1 MPKISLKNADDIERM
16 REGGTILGK
25 VLNAVAAAARP
36 GVTPRELSRV
46 AADETKKHG
55 VEAAFKGHQ
64 GFPDPI
70 CISVNDAVVHGIPS
84 DIPLEDGDLVGLDYG
99 VRHRGRITDG
109 AITVAVGSPTAE
121 AKRLLDGT
129 QRALAAGIAAAQPGA
144 KVGDISAAVE
154 QVLRQYKLGIITE
167 LVGHGVGYD
176 LWEEPQV
183 PNVGRA
189 GQGPELKPGLTIA
202 IEPMATTGSSQIVL
216 DGDGWT
222 IRTEDGS
229 LSAQFEHTVVITDQ
243 GAEILTQP

>member
-1 MPKISLKNADDIERM
+1 MPNISLKTPDDIARM
-16 REGGTILGK
+16 REGGAILDQ
-25 VLNAVAAAARP
+25 VLRAVAAAAKP
-36 GVTPRELSRV
+36 GVTPQELSRL
-46 AADETKKHG
+46 AAKETKRHG

-84 DIPLEDGDLVGLDYG
+84 DIPLEDGDVVGLDYG

-109 AITVAVGSPTAE
+109 ATTIVVGSPDSET
-121 AKRLLDGT
+121 KRLLDGT

-144 KVGDISAAVE
+144 RVGDISAAVE
-154 QVLRQYKLGIITE
+154 QVLRKHKLGIITE

-183 PNVGRA
+183 PNSGRA
-189 GQGPELKPGLTIA
+189 GQGPELKPGMTIA

-216 DGDGWT
+216 DADGWT

-229 LSAQFEHTVVITDQ
+229 LSAQFEHTVVITEQ
-243 GAEILTQP
+243 GAEILTQA